1 MGIPYLCG
9 VRSGWTGS
17 ISVTYAGVTAT
28 VEPSEYDS
36 APAIFSRLILA
47 LRVLTGNL
55 TIAVEM
61 VSPPIFR
68 VSAAS
73 DFEMTVTGNVATRL
87 GLTDGF
93 YSGASSYEGP
103 DNASNTAYGWA
114 ISLDGSAIKSERAD
128 VSGDGAALGP
138 RRWIAGTVGLKILT
152 QHASVW
158 ALEAAFAATTIRVW
172 DLGIDGRFVARLRL
186 DQPMERRPM
195 TRILQTG
202 LWCELSTQAQGVR
215 L

>member
-1 MGIPYLCG
+1 MGISYLCA

-17 ISVTYAGVTAT
+17 LVITYAGVTAT
-28 VEPSEYDS
+28 VEPAEYDS
-36 APAIFSRLILA
+36 AVAIWSRMILA
-47 LRVLTGNL
+47 LRVLTGNV

-61 VSPPIFR
+61 VSAPLFR

-73 DFEMTVTGNVATRL
+73 DFDMTATGNLATRL

-103 DNASNTAYGWA
+103 DNASNVAYGAA
-114 ISLDGSAIKSERAD
+114 ITIDGSVIRSDRAD
-128 VSGDGAALGP
+128 VSGDGAAVGP
-138 RRWIAGTVGLKILT
+138 RRWSPGTVGLRILT
-152 QHASVW
+152 LHASVW
-158 ALEAAFAATTIRVW
+158 ALESAFAGTSFRVW

-186 DQPMERRPM
+186 DQPWERRPM
-195 TRILQTG
+195 SRLIQTG